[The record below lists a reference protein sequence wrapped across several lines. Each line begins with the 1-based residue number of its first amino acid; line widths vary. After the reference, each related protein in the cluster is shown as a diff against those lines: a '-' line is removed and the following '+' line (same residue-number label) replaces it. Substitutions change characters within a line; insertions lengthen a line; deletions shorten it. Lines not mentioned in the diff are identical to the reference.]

1 MEKVHYSKSK
11 FFEEKLPN
19 PFQDN
24 ESFMYTLRPLKRLE
38 NFSNPFHFP
47 VVLEMKYCSEIDYII
62 KRVTFIR
69 SSFLDF
75 EFNFF
80 VSNRFMKELFLL

>member
-24 ESFMYTLRPLKRLE
+24 ESFMYPLRPLKRLE

-47 VVLEMKYCSEIDYII
+47 VVLEM
-62 KRVTFIR
+62 
-69 SSFLDF
+69 L
-75 EFNFF
+75 
-80 VSNRFMKELFLL
+80 